1 MLALARRDYAMIR
14 TYRLGFA
21 LDFGFGFANLV
32 VFYFISRTVQ
42 GVEDL
47 DRLGGAPSYFA
58 FVAVGIALSGVISA
72 ASAGLA
78 QRLREEQ
85 LSGTLEMLV
94 VQPIRLTELAAGLAA
109 YPFLFAMVRAAF
121 YIVVGGGLLG
131 LSFRQTSWIGF
142 LVVLLAA
149 AAAFSGLGIL
159 LGALVLVVKRGTAL
173 VGLLIFVLGALSGA
187 FFPLSVLPGWLEAI
201 GRLPETRAEAL
212 WRGALLTATDLKEPL
227 GAVQMLQDLVVAAFH
242 DATAKVA
249 DLQRKALGA
258 LGQIDL
264 GSLGGLLGGGTP
276 PQDT

>member
-121 YIVVGGGLLG
+121 YILVGGGLLG
-131 LSFRQTSWIGF
+131 LSFRQTSWLGF
-142 LVVLLAA
+142 LVMLLAA

-159 LGALVLVVKRGTAL
+159 LGALVLVVKRGTTL

-201 GRLPETRAEAL
+201 GRLLPTSYAFSGLRDAIFQGSDWATPAL
-212 WRGALLTATDLKEPL
+212 ILTAFAAVTIPL
-227 GAVQMLQDLVVAAFH
+227 ALVAFR
-242 DATAKVA
+242 
-249 DLQRKALGA
+249 LALDHTRRA
-258 LGQIDL
+258 
-264 GSLGGLLGGGTP
+264 GTLN
-276 PQDT
+276 QY